1 MAVRGK
7 PTALG
12 LGPGYLYTAVL
23 GTDEIPDN
31 DLTTPWETV
40 SINWIALGYT
50 NEGSTF
56 KYSIDTEKVEVAE
69 ELDPIAIATTGR
81 DMSVAF
87 ELAQITATN
96 LKLALNGGTITTGS
110 GSVTFEPPA
119 LGQEVRT
126 MLGFQSED
134 GTERWIYRKCFQAG
148 GMEISRKKGAD
159 KATISCEF
167 TLEKPDDGGSPF
179 KAILKTPVRL

>member
-7 PTALG
+7 PGALG
-12 LGPGYLYTAVL
+12 LGPGYLYVAVL
-23 GTDEIPDN
+23 GTTEVPNN

-40 SINWIALGYT
+40 SAAWIALGYT

-69 ELDPIAIATTGR
+69 EIDPIAIAVTGR
-81 DMSVAF
+81 DMSVDF
-87 ELAQITATN
+87 ELAQITSTN

-110 GSVTFEPPA
+110 GAVTFEPPA
-119 LGQEVRT
+119 LGQETRT

-134 GTERWIYRKCFQAG
+134 LSERWIYRKCLQAG
-148 GMEISRKKGAD
+148 DMEISRRKGAD
-159 KATISCEF
+159 KAAMSCSF
-167 TLEKPDDGGSPF
+167 TLEKPDDGGAPF